1 MKNRIFSLILVL
13 LTCVQLTISAGAVE
27 LPQERPDGCSIEV
40 TVQHKGKP
48 IKDGKLTAIL
58 VGYMDQEDYNY
69 FFRRV
74 FQDDPIEDVGSWGCV
89 NEMEL
94 FFRDN
99 KHKYDFWKTDAKI
112 KDGKALFDDLATG
125 LYLIIQKTPST
136 GYSSINPFLVSVPY
150 WDGSQYQ
157 YDVDAKVKT
166 ELTLEP
172 SKPTEP
178 EKDSGSNTNSGSKPP
193 KKLPQTGQLTWPIPV
208 LTVAGMVLFALGWWL
223 CFDNRKGSR

>member
-1 MKNRIFSLILVL
+1 MKNRIFSLLLVL
-13 LTCVQLTISAGAVE
+13 LTCIHLAISADAAE
-27 LPQERPDGCSIEV
+27 LPEERPGGCSIEV
-40 TVQHKGKP
+40 TVQFKGTP

-74 FQDDPIEDVGSWGCV
+74 FKHDPIEDVGSWGSV

-99 KHKYDFWKTDAKI
+99 ENKYEFRQTDATI
-112 KDGKALFDDLATG
+112 KDGKALFEDLPTG
-125 LYLIIQKTPST
+125 LYLIIQETPST
-136 GYSSINPFLVSVPY
+136 GYSSINPFLVSVPF

-178 EKDSGSNTNSGSKPP
+178 DKEDSGSDYKPP
-193 KKLPQTGQLTWPIPV
+193 QKLPQTGQLTWPIPV